1 MQELEFTEL
10 LNGRTGGRHSG
21 LFGSFHFECLYRIT
35 NLKDELIR
43 YTGPSNWI
51 ADLLN

>member
-1 MQELEFTEL
+1 MPQTDIIDL
-10 LNGRTGGRHSG
+10 LNGRTSGRHSG
-21 LFGSFHFECLYRIT
+21 LLKWYHFECFYLTT
-35 NLKDELIR
+35 NLREELIR

>member
-1 MQELEFTEL
+1 MQQIDLTDV
-10 LNGRTGGRHSG
+10 LNARTSGRHSN
-21 LFGSFHFECLYRIT
+21 LLKWEHFTWFYRAT
-35 NLKDELIR
+35 NLRDELIR